1 MISGVAHP
9 SLPCYPCP
17 HRSACCAFGTT
28 LSPREAR
35 GIIRKHGADKVYLT
49 RWGEWRT
56 RVKNG
61 RCVLW
66 KDNACGIYNTPEYPE
81 VGRGFPFVDAETG
94 GPYEFDQ
101 TICPEFLVRPELIQL
116 SRMRREKNTNSP
128 IP

>member
-1 MISGVAHP
+1 MLSGGSYP
-9 SLPCYPCP
+9 TLPCYPCP

-35 GIIRKHGADKVYLT
+35 GIIRKLGADKVYLT

-56 RVKNG
+56 RVKQG

-66 KDNACGIYNTPEYPE
+66 KDNSCSIYNTPEYPE
-81 VGRGFPFVDAETG
+81 VCRGFPFVDAETG

-116 SRMRREKNTNSP
+116 SRVRLERGK
-128 IP
+128 